1 MTIVYLYTAL
11 CTVGGADRSIIQ
23 KANYLADEMHQDVFI
38 ITDSQKERPPVFPIS
53 PRVRHIDIAID
64 FDRQYHHNLL
74 VRGCYYFTLMR
85 LYRKKLNYWLKTL
98 KPDIGPRIGFSD
110 TTGRWKRKNR
120 RIPYSQT
127 VHPKPAS
134 DGTTR
139 ISIQANRTALEKKT
153 GRGCKKVGCA
163 GCSDTE

>member
-53 PRVRHIDIAID
+53 PRIRHIDIAID
-64 FDRQYHHNLL
+64 FDRPVSKRILLFYPDAPVQKEAGVLAENLET
-74 VRGCYYFTLMR
+74 GYCHQH
-85 LYRKKLNYWLKTL
+85 
-98 KPDIGPRIGFSD
+98 IGPRIGFSD

-120 RIPYSQT
+120 RIPYS
-127 VHPKPAS
+127 
-134 DGTTR
+134 
-139 ISIQANRTALEKKT
+139 
-153 GRGCKKVGCA
+153 
-163 GCSDTE
+163 